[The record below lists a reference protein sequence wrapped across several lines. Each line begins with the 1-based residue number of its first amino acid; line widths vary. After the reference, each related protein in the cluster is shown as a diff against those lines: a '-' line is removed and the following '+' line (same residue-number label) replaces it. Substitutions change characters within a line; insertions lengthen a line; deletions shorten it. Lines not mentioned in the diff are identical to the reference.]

1 MVISNLKKHL
11 RHVLLWLYDK
21 DNSISKRAASKELRE
36 VYGNEGF
43 GDNVCGIWLKRF
55 RDGNKNIDDLDDKP
69 RSGRPSTLNDEE
81 LRLLVEMDP
90 KATVR
95 ELAEVLQKSVSTGL
109 LIASELDEG
118 ERIRDRS
125 RTPKIDSR
133 LGRLKTSGFLGHG
146 LHGFAERWAKVVEY
160 EGDYFP
166 ED

>member
-1 MVISNLKKHL
+1 M
-11 RHVLLWLYDK
+11 WLYDK

-95 ELAEVLQKSVSTGL
+95 ELAEVLQKSVSMVWTHLQDMGFVSFL
-109 LIASELDEG
+109 HLFCYSTVKDQQVGKMAPAPAIRLEQRDAICRCAREFG
-118 ERIRDRS
+118 EVSS
-125 RTPKIDSR
+125 RKFEF
-133 LGRLKTSGFLGHG
+133 G
-146 LHGFAERWAKVVEY
+146 
-160 EGDYFP
+160 
-166 ED
+166 

>member
-1 MVISNLKKHL
+1 MKGLYPISKYQVVRKVFAHLKKTIFSSIFLFLVIKMVISNLKKHL

-69 RSGRPSTLNDEE
+69 RSGRSSTLNDEE

-95 ELAEVLQKSVSTGL
+95 ELAEVLQKSVET
-109 LIASELDEG
+109 IANNH
-118 ERIRDRS
+118 
-125 RTPKIDSR
+125 
-133 LGRLKTSGFLGHG
+133 FYH
-146 LHGFAERWAKVVEY
+146 
-160 EGDYFP
+160 
-166 ED
+166 

>member
-69 RSGRPSTLNDEE
+69 RSGRLSTLNDEE

-95 ELAEVLQKSVSTGL
+95 ELAEVLQKSVSMVWTHLQDMGFVSFLHLFCYFLQIKLILEL
-109 LIASELDEG
+109 LQKGIIIF
-118 ERIRDRS
+118 R
-125 RTPKIDSR
+125 
-133 LGRLKTSGFLGHG
+133 
-146 LHGFAERWAKVVEY
+146 
-160 EGDYFP
+160 
-166 ED
+166 

>member
-1 MVISNLKKHL
+1 MIKLFYLLNAKYMKGLYPISNYQVVRKVFAHLKKTIFSSIFLFLVIKMVISNLKKHL

-69 RSGRPSTLNDEE
+69 RSGRSSTLNDEE

-95 ELAEVLQKSVSTGL
+95 ELAEVLQKSVSTKDQNWGVYL
-109 LIASELDEG
+109 
-118 ERIRDRS
+118 
-125 RTPKIDSR
+125 
-133 LGRLKTSGFLGHG
+133 
-146 LHGFAERWAKVVEY
+146 
-160 EGDYFP
+160 
-166 ED
+166 